1 MKRSKK
7 YPKIGFDVKLELTDR
22 FWLLLGQSVAYLQ
35 AINNTPIMPE
45 YYRSLMHV
53 SLAKGAQSTT
63 AIEGNMLSD
72 EEIVKIMEGKK
83 LPESMVYQGEEVK
96 NIIDAFD
103 SILFRTV
110 YEDDNQLITPEL
122 ILDYH
127 EMVGKGLGDQFTAIP
142 GEFRK
147 TDAIVGRYI
156 CPDPKEIPDLIN
168 HYCAFLQ
175 EKFSYDPNKKSNFS
189 DVFLE
194 AIVAHVYLEWI
205 HPFGDGNG
213 RVGRLLEFYVLSRG
227 GNPDITL
234 HILSN
239 HYNLTRPEY
248 YRQLDKAYQNNDL
261 SDFVLY
267 ALVGYRDGLKQ
278 TLEKIQESQLKM
290 TWQNY
295 VYDTFAKVD
304 IKHKEVFKRKRSL
317 GLEIPI
323 GDKFTINEIP
333 DLNIPLAKLYSNVG
347 DRTLARD
354 VDELIE
360 LEILKNE
367 GHYYFANV
375 SALNKMIAKRKGL
388 LTKE

>member
-1 MKRSKK
+1 
-7 YPKIGFDVKLELTDR
+7 
-22 FWLLLGQSVAYLQ
+22 
-35 AINNTPIMPE
+35 MPE
-45 YYRSLMHV
+45 YYRDLMRV
-53 SLAKGAQSTT
+53 SSAKGAQSTT

-72 EEIVKIMEGKK
+72 EQIDKIIEGKK
-83 LPESMVYQGEEVK
+83 LPESIVDQGEEVK
-96 NIIDAFD
+96 NIIQAFN
-103 SILFRTV
+103 SILLTTV
-110 YEDDNQLITPEL
+110 YEDNNQLITPEL
-122 ILDYH
+122 ILEYH
-127 EMVGKGLGDQFTAIP
+127 KMVGKGLGDYFAATP

-147 TDAIVGRYI
+147 TDAIVGRYL

-168 HYCAFLQ
+168 RYCDFLQ
-175 EKFSYDPNKKSNFS
+175 EKFSYDPKKKSQFS

-205 HPFGDGNG
+205 HPFADGNG

-248 YRQLDKAYQNNDL
+248 YRQLDKAYQENDL
-261 SDFVLY
+261 SNFILY
-267 ALVGYRDGLKQ
+267 ALVGYRDGLRQ

-295 VYDTFAKVD
+295 VYDTFVKVD

-323 GDKFTINEIP
+323 DDKFTIQEIP
-333 DLNIPLAKLYSNVG
+333 DLNIPLAKLYSNIG

-354 VDELIE
+354 IDELID
-360 LEILKNE
+360 LEILKKE
-367 GHYYFANV
+367 GNHYFANV
-375 SALNKMIAKRKGL
+375 SALNRMIAKRKGL
-388 LTKE
+388 LTKK